1 MTVPQEQAKELTELM
16 TLYVDGATTDVQ
28 FARLQHLMETSE
40 EARRF
45 FVLSQADCVH
55 LRLSVD
61 LLWET
66 MWPELDALSVTTAG
80 DDAPNRDD
88 GEIYDVAHAFPPPSV
103 ELWPA
108 LRWEPASN
116 DRRNKGVTHSLLTWI
131 RRHPFMAADLTIV
144 LLIIL
149 ALCLTPA
156 PQVQTAAV
164 PSGSMLAGKITG
176 TANCRWADGCTPS
189 SLHDPVFI
197 GQQFKLDAGVLE
209 ITYSA
214 GAKVILQGPATY
226 QVNSVNSGYLP
237 VGKLTGMVTTSD
249 AKGFTVQTPTATVID
264 VGTEFGVEVAKTGE
278 TTSHVFR
285 GAINLVTMT
294 ASGESTGLI
303 LSQNAS
309 ARVERSPEHRNDP
322 IVIPCGAAKPDHF
335 LREEQLLPFFRWQR
349 QNQSLRRAPKM
360 LAFYDFQQR
369 NGSTIVLPN
378 AAPSGGSSLDGT
390 VKNAT
395 WCDGPVLGRRALE
408 FAGPSDYV
416 WLNLAKSSDSLTLA
430 AWVYAESLDSDL
442 SGLLMSESTS
452 RPGQVYW
459 GIQRDGSVVC
469 DILGLQA
476 VGQPRIQSTPV
487 FEPGSLKRW
496 THLAVTYDRPSCQV
510 RFYRDGRLING
521 VAVMANQDAPIQIG
535 PATIGR
541 WRDDKAAVDGG
552 PRNFRG
558 RISEL
563 AILGDAM
570 SPEEVQRMFAAGA
583 PAELAS
589 P

>member
-1 MTVPQEQAKELTELM
+1 MTVPQELARELTELM
-16 TLYVDGATTDVQ
+16 TLYVDGATTDAQ
-28 FARLQHLMETSE
+28 FARLQHLLETSE

-45 FVLSQADCVH
+45 FILSQADCVH
-55 LRLSVD
+55 LRLSED

-66 MWPELDALSVTTAG
+66 VWPELNALSVMTAD
-80 DDAPNRDD
+80 DDAADRDD
-88 GEIYDVAHAFPPPSV
+88 KATHDVAQAFPPTFVEPWPSF
-103 ELWPA
+103 E
-108 LRWEPASN
+108 WEPASN
-116 DRRNKGVTHSLLTWI
+116 DHRHKSWPRSLWAWVQT
-131 RRHPFMAADLTIV
+131 HPFMAADISIV
-144 LLIIL
+144 LLIVL
-149 ALCLTPA
+149 VLCLTPA
-156 PQVQTAAV
+156 PQEPTV
-164 PSGSMLAGKITG
+164 PSGSMLAGEITG
-176 TANCRWADGCTPS
+176 AANCRWADGCAPVS
-189 SLHDPVFI
+189 VRDPVYI
-197 GQQFKLDAGVLE
+197 GQQFMLESGVLE

-214 GAKVILQGPATY
+214 GAKVLLQGPVTY

-237 VGKLTGMVTTSD
+237 VGKLTGKVATSD

-309 ARVERSPEHRNDP
+309 ARVERNPEHRNDP

-369 NGSTIVLPN
+369 NGSPIVLPN
-378 AAPSGGSSLDGT
+378 VAPSGGSPLDGT

-395 WCDGPVLGRRALE
+395 WCDGPVLGRRALA

-430 AWVYAESLDSDL
+430 AWVYVESLENDL
-442 SGLLMSESTS
+442 SGLLMSESTN

-459 GIQRDGSVVC
+459 GILRDGSVVC

-487 FEPGSLKRW
+487 IEPGSFKRW
-496 THLAVTYDRPSCQV
+496 MHLAVTYDRSSRQV
-510 RFYRDGRLING
+510 CFYRDGRLIN
-521 VAVMANQDAPIQIG
+521 VIAVMASHDAPIEIG

-541 WRDDKAAVDGG
+541 WRDDKAAVEGG

-563 AILGDAM
+563 AILGGAM
-570 SPEEVQRMFAAGA
+570 SPEEIQRMFAAGA
-583 PAELAS
+583 PSELAS